1 MMTLAALAAYAWKYG
16 GFICDWERP
25 SSIVPE
31 EYQLECELIQ
41 RSFAEK
47 INIKEQLPPQYLELI
62 EKPKPKKEEIKP
74 AIKVGRNDPC
84 PCGSGKKYKK
94 CCLNKT

>member
-1 MMTLAALAAYAWKYG
+1 MMTLAALAAYAWEYG

-31 EYQLECELIQ
+31 EYQLEC
-41 RSFAEK
+41 
-47 INIKEQLPPQYLELI
+47 EQLPPQYLELI